1 MLTLCNVHQS
11 CIGKDSRGKKKYGCI
26 SSVITFNYEKKYGC
40 IYSVMCVIGKTIL
53 IRPVSFQQQTLFKVF
68 KQRKCTCK
76 FYGKKNLSVLY

>member
-11 CIGKDSRGKKKYGCI
+11 CIGKDSSEKKKYGCI

-53 IRPVSFQQQTLFKVF
+53 IRPVSFQRHIIQGFQAEKVYL
-68 KQRKCTCK
+68 QVLWE
-76 FYGKKNLSVLY
+76 KKI